1 MSVDETAEA
10 ILDKSV
16 GVVTFTNGKVY
27 GGEPTITETG
37 LQGIPY
43 QMSEEWTLADLQA
56 MANLWLI
63 KQAVITAMK
72 DFRSSVNG
80 EGGTAFADFAVD
92 RFERAIEAL
101 EDTDE

>member
-43 QMSEEWTLADLQA
+43 QMCEPTFDVIKGADGI
-56 MANLWLI
+56 NRPYP
-63 KQAVITAMK
+63 KAVIDIYRKYAGMN
-72 DFRSSVNG
+72 FG
-80 EGGTAFADFAVD
+80 
-92 RFERAIEAL
+92 RAENTREICGN
-101 EDTDE
+101 D